1 MLNSRIRAT
10 LVVAFLSAAPLVAQ
24 TTELSV
30 ATIFGDGE
38 FASDLIEAKWTPDP
52 MYFTVLEENGDLA
65 DLYRVDAR
73 SGDRQ
78 LLLRGTDLVP
88 RGESTP
94 IAIEEYEFSSDGSK
108 LLIFTNSVRVWRSN
122 TKGEYYVWDFN
133 RRRLIAVG
141 EREGLQMFAKFSPD
155 GRYVGFV
162 RDNNIF
168 ITEIR
173 NGRERQLTFDGDENI
188 INGTTDWV
196 YEEELGLQDA
206 FRFSPDSRKIAFW
219 RLDQTVIKPFYMIDQ
234 LSLYPELMPVRYPK
248 AGEANSE
255 VRIGVVEISSRDATW
270 IDLGEETDIYVP
282 RMDFAGSSDEVWFTR
297 FNRHQNRL
305 DLMLAD
311 VRTGESRIVTTETDD
326 AWVENSMP
334 LWIDNGVQFLLE
346 SERDGYNQVYRY
358 DRSGTLINR
367 VTPGE
372 WDVLD
377 VYGVDEQHDVLYFS
391 GTGDGRAKR
400 PLYRVSL
407 DGAGFER
414 VSSGSGS
421 HDVDFNVDYSMYVDE
436 YSTIG
441 LPPTKTLHESDGAT
455 VRTLSDNQQLI
466 SRIQALAAA
475 VPEFIRIPVRGG
487 LELDGYIIRPPD
499 FDVGKLYPVLMY
511 VYGGPGSQRVRD
523 SWGGDRYLW
532 HQSLAQLGYLVV
544 SVDNR
549 GTGARGRDFKK
560 QTYLKL
566 GQYET
571 EDQIAAARYLGSL
584 PFVDNSRIGIWGW
597 SYGGYMSLMSMF
609 QGEGVFKAAIS
620 VAPVTDWR
628 LYDTIYTERYMRTP
642 RENPA
647 GYRDGAPLNH
657 AYKLSGD
664 LLVVHGTGD
673 DNVHAQN
680 TIQLIQQLE
689 DAGMQFDMRLYPN
702 KTHSIAG
709 AVTRVNLYSLFTR
722 WLQENL

>member
-168 ITEIR
+168 VTEIR

>member
-168 ITEIR
+168 VTEIR

-297 FNRHQNRL
+297 LNRHQNRL